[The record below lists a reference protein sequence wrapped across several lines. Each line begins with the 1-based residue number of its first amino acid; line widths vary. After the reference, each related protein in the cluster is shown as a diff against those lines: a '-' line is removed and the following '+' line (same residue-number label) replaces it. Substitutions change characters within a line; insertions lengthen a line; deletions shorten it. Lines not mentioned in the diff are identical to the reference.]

1 MWIQRGTVRAYLEG
15 LRETAAM
22 PGATEHTYREPL
34 VRFLRAAAEDLG
46 LGQVQVHGELRLA
59 DVGQPDLQVVNS
71 DGSAIGYGE
80 TKVPGTATDFE
91 RVLASEQVA
100 RYRASID
107 NLLVTDF
114 LRFTLF
120 RPEVGRLQATLV
132 ETPGHLVAGKHAVSQ
147 PTLTVLSDVLA
158 TFFSARAPEATSA
171 EQLADGLARRATLLR
186 DAIRTLLD
194 PVRKDDPARGEGEAL
209 RRLWEFYRRSLMSD
223 MTADDF
229 ADTYAQTLTY
239 ALFLARLESGPIR
252 DLESAWRAIPSD
264 VPILRS
270 AVEPLRAAGRL
281 PQAIGV
287 WLTDSLHLL
296 AGTSDAII
304 HGIGHPSAGKPDP
317 ILYFYEHFLAAY
329 DKTER
334 IQKGVYYTPRPLV
347 DYLVNAVND
356 TLKDTFGKELGL
368 ADKDVRLLDPALGT
382 GTFLLAAAQTAV
394 DEVTT
399 VLGSGAVRTVLEDQ
413 VLPHFFGFELLP
425 APYTIS
431 HVKLALFARD
441 HHVGFKN
448 KRAQVY
454 LTNTL
459 GNPVARADDGGLLA
473 FFVPGLIE
481 EAAAAERV
489 KAEEKILV
497 VLGNPP
503 WSATSHNNQKE
514 IEDLFAAWKTIDG
527 RPGSPNIPDAVIALN
542 DDYLKFLRWAVWKVV
557 EQPGGACHGIVAF
570 VTNHGFINGRIHRG
584 VRKALL
590 DAFDTVW
597 VFNLQGNQRLWVKGV
612 KDEKV
617 FPDVQQ
623 GVALTVLVRKGP
635 EHAGPATV
643 HYREM
648 RGTREEKYRTAETVR
663 IGGTGWIKVA
673 PDAPYWSFAPD
684 DSDVR
689 YDDWPCVPD
698 IFPTSSSGVQSS
710 HDDLVSDIA
719 PGPIAERMRQIKDP
733 GIPNELLQ
741 ERFNISANP
750 RWVWST
756 HRAAFGGYDAAKTI
770 PWLYRLFDR
779 RYIYWDPVFVEWPRL
794 KLMRHLLA
802 RPSGYGGERRLA
814 LVVQRAG
821 PKPTDAICTVT
832 RGIACAHVTSQ
843 WNHVY
848 PLHLADAADDDHLLP
863 GSGEWTENLNGEL
876 AASLKRSYGRR
887 PSVDEVAWY
896 AFGTLSAPSYR
907 QNFAAGLAIDHPRVP
922 FPATAAPFERMAELG
937 RRLGAAHLL
946 EAPILPDIRF
956 VGEGSGVV
964 EQIRHDPDSGS
975 VSINVSQ
982 RFTGVPSEAWK
993 WGLGFRPL
1001 EHFLA
1006 DRKGRR
1012 LDGEQIAMFQAAIT
1026 AVRESMALAPELDVA
1041 LADVLAETLDLR
1053 LGAPPMG
1060 MVEDR

>member
-1 MWIQRGTVRAYLEG
+1 
-15 LRETAAM
+15 M

-34 VRFLRAAAEDLG
+34 VRFLRAAADDLA

-71 DGSAIGYGE
+71 DGAAIGYGE

-91 RVLASEQVA
+91 RVLESEQVA
-100 RYRASID
+100 RYRSSID

-158 TFFSARAPEATSA
+158 TFFSASAPAATSA

-186 DAIRTLLD
+186 DAIRTLLN
-194 PVRKDDPARGEGEAL
+194 PVRKDDPAREEGEAL
-209 RRLWEFYRRSLMSD
+209 RRLWEFYRQSLMSD
-223 MTADDF
+223 MEADDF

-252 DLESAWRAIPSD
+252 DLESAWRAIPPD

-287 WLTDSLHLL
+287 WLADSLHLL

-304 HGIGHPSAGKPDP
+304 HSIGHPSAGKPDP

-329 DKTER
+329 DRAER

-347 DYLVNAVND
+347 DYLVHAVND
-356 TLKDTFGKELGL
+356 TLKDAFGKELGL

-394 DEVTT
+394 DEVAT

-441 HHVGFKN
+441 HDVRFKN
-448 KRAQVY
+448 GRAQVY

-459 GNPVARADDGGLLA
+459 GNPVARTDDGGLLA

-514 IEDLFAAWKTIDG
+514 IEGLFAAWKTIDG
-527 RPGSPNIPDAVIALN
+527 RPTSPNIPDAVIALN

-557 EQPGGACHGIVAF
+557 EQPGGARHGIVAF
-570 VTNHGFINGRIHRG
+570 VTNQGFINGRIHRG

-590 DAFDTVW
+590 DAFDDIW
-597 VFNLQGNQRLWVKGV
+597 IFNVHGNRRLAVKSV
-612 KDEKV
+612 ADENV
-617 FPDVQQ
+617 FPPVKQ
-623 GVALTVLVRKGP
+623 GVAMTVFVRRGAD
-635 EHAGPATV
+635 HAGPATV
-643 HYREM
+643 NYREM
-648 RGTREEKYRTAETVR
+648 RGTREEKYRSAEQLR
-663 IGGTGWIKVA
+663 LNSSGWIKVA
-673 PDAPYWSFAPD
+673 PDAPYWSFAPN
-684 DSDVR
+684 DSDRR

-698 IFPTSSSGVQSS
+698 IFPTSSSGIQSS
-710 HDDLVSDIA
+710 HDDLVSDIG
-719 PGPIAERMRQIKDP
+719 PKPIAERMHLIEDP
-733 GIPNELLQ
+733 GIPDELLQ
-741 ERFNISANP
+741 ERFNIAANP

-756 HRAAFGGYDAAKTI
+756 HRAAFSGYDASKTI

-794 KLMRHLLA
+794 KLMRHLLP
-802 RPSGYGGERRLA
+802 RPLGYGGERRLA
-814 LVVQRAG
+814 LVVQRVRK
-821 PKPTDAICTVT
+821 KPVDAIVTVS
-832 RGIACAHVTSQ
+832 RGIACSDTLTNWA
-843 WNHVY
+843 HVY

-863 GSGEWTENLNGEL
+863 ASGEWAENLKREL
-876 AASLKRSYGRR
+876 GDSLKAAYGRR
-887 PSVDEVAWY
+887 PSVEQVAWY
-896 AFGTLSAPSYR
+896 VFGTLSAPAYR
-907 QNFAAGLAIDHPRVP
+907 ESFAADLAIDHPRVP
-922 FPATAAPFERMAELG
+922 FPAKAGPFECMTELG
-937 RRLGAAHLL
+937 RQLGAAHLL

-956 VGEGSGVV
+956 IGEGSGVV
-964 EQIRHDPDSGS
+964 EQIRHDPDNGS

-982 RFTGVPSEAWK
+982 RFTGVPSEAWR

-1001 EHFLA
+1001 EHFLT

-1012 LDGEQIAMFQAAIT
+1012 LDGDQIAMFQGAIT
-1026 AVRESMALAPELDVA
+1026 AVRESIVLAPRLDAA
-1041 LADVLAETLDLR
+1041 LSDVLAETLELR
-1053 LGAPPMG
+1053 LGPSPMG
-1060 MVEDR
+1060 TVEDG